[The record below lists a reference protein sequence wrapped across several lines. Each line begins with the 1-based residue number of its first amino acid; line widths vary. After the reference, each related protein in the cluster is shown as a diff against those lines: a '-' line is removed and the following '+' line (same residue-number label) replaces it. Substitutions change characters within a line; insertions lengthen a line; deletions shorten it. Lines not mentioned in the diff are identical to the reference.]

1 MTFIA
6 NALGMGP
13 AQQAQAQQ
21 SQQNYAQGVSQQG
34 SQLAQAQAL
43 YAWVQMMQQAQQYL
57 NQNPNPANTWGGIQ
71 APTQIGGTIGG
82 GQIGQNGSQST
93 PNAQNLTAHYPAA
106 PTVPGQTL
114 PSMTP
119 IQGGSVLQPGF
130 SGQING
136 QVRVLPPQ
144 SQPQPQSSG
153 IPQQYLQMLMRQ
165 PGIGG

>member
-1 MTFIA
+1 MTFFA
-6 NALGMGP
+6 NLLGFGP
-13 AQQAQAQQ
+13 AQQAKAQE

-34 SQLAQAQAL
+34 TQLAQAQAL
-43 YAWVQMMQQAQQYL
+43 YAWVQMMQQAQQYI

-93 PNAQNLTAHYPAA
+93 PNAQKRYPEAA
-106 PTVPGQTL
+106 TVPGQTL

-119 IQGGSVLQPGF
+119 IQGGSVVQPGF
-130 SGQING
+130 SGETGG
-136 QVRVLPPQ
+136 QLRVA
-144 SQPQPQSSG
+144 QPQPSG